1 MNYDRELKIINLLAE
16 LAIIELDL
24 KEIEELI

>member
-1 MNYDRELKIINLLAE
+1 MDYERELKIINLLAE

>member
-1 MNYDRELKIINLLAE
+1 MDYDRELKIINLLAE